1 MQINT
6 CTNIPPMRTVTI
18 NVLDEQ
24 KSDLFYSDNDQCEL
38 EKSNCDINKLSN

>member
-6 CTNIPPMRTVTI
+6 CTIVPPMRTATL

-24 KSDLFYSDNDQCEL
+24 KSDLFYSDDDQCEL
-38 EKSNCDINKLSN
+38 ETSKL